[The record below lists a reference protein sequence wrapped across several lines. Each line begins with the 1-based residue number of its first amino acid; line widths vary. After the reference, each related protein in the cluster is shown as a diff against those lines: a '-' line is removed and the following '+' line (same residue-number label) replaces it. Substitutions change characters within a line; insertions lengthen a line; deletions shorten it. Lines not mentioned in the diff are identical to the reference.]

1 MLKRRIISD
10 NAHALLIHEPLIYD
24 EWILRESI
32 NYWRI
37 NTGMVLKSDIA
48 HALLP
53 QAADRSML
61 ERLAQVACC
70 LFFLKK
76 NDSFFFL
83 KNNFF
88 C

>member
-1 MLKRRIISD
+1 MVLKRRDI
-10 NAHALLIHEPLIYD
+10 AHALLINELLIYD
-24 EWILRESI
+24 EWILREFT

-61 ERLAQVACC
+61 ERLAQVARC
-70 LFFLKK
+70 LFFFLIF
-76 NDSFFFL
+76 NFSFSNIFFFQAT
-83 KNNFF
+83 
-88 C
+88 